1 MIKAEE
7 QSIYWLRAALV
18 AAVALPVSLFAY
30 AAYQNYYSRVDV
42 TEHQIEQS
50 RDISNE
56 HALRVFEAIG
66 RGISEVAELIGDMS
80 DRQILANQDLLQ
92 ARLKQ
97 IAAGSPQI
105 KAFWVYGRNG
115 HALINSLGLRM
126 PEADFSDRD
135 FFKVHVERD
144 VGTVIGEVLTPRPPY
159 NGAPYFSVSR
169 RRTLTNG
176 NFAGVI
182 QASVLPSY
190 FEQFY
195 AKIAQGNGSYFAM
208 IRDDGQLLARYPPL
222 PQNAGIAG
230 HGKLEEALRVH
241 VPSGAMTVVSTV
253 DGIERRISYERLAE
267 FPVYVVAGVDTAA
280 TRDEWL
286 AYMAGHLIFGVP
298 ATAALVI
305 IIALVIR
312 RTRGLYA
319 EAQRRQVAETA
330 LKHAQRLEAL
340 GRLTGGVAHDFNNL
354 LMVVGGSAR
363 KLKRDGR
370 APSDLRAIA
379 MIEAAVE
386 KGESLTRKLLAFSR
400 RQSLS
405 ARVVDLGTTIER
417 LRGVLEQAVPG
428 SVQLAIV
435 VPSRP
440 IAVKI
445 DPDELEIALLNLTL
459 NARDAM
465 PEGGRISI
473 TLESRAFA
481 NGEGPQGYGGRY
493 AAITFADTG
502 SGIADEIRER
512 IFEPF
517 FTTKSVD
524 RGTGLGLSQVYGFVQ
539 QSSGTISVESEVGRG
554 TRFVILLPVSD
565 EELEET
571 VAEERKVGA
580 LPPLAVLLVEDHED
594 VAAVAGDILRE
605 LGCTVVD
612 ASSAE
617 AALGILNSGRDI
629 DAIFSDVVMP
639 GMGGLELGRLLRE
652 HHPEIPIVLASGYSD
667 SIAAALAE
675 GFALL
680 RKPYSPAQLAEALSQ
695 VIAPRQRCRRRRGP
709 RPRHVPINVNPSCPL
724 PVVTRAQNGTEATSA
739 CDPGCVKTLR
749 CCYDSPVILWGNR

>member
-1 MIKAEE
+1 MITAER

-18 AAVALPVSLFAY
+18 AAVALPVALFAY
-30 AAYQNYYSRVDV
+30 AAHQNYDSRVAV
-42 TEHQIEQS
+42 AERQIEQS

-56 HALRVFEAIG
+56 HALRVFDAVG

-115 HALINSLGLRM
+115 HTLINSLGLHM

-144 VGTVIGEVLTPRPPY
+144 VGTFIGEVLTPRPPY
-159 NGAPYFSVSR
+159 TGAPYFSVSR
-169 RRTLTNG
+169 RRTLSNG
-176 NFAGVI
+176 NFGGVI
-182 QASVLPSY
+182 QASVLPTY

-195 AKIAQGNGSYFAM
+195 AKIAQAKGSYFSM
-208 IRDDGQLLARYPPL
+208 IRDDGLLLVRYPPL
-222 PQNAGIAG
+222 PDNAHLVA
-230 HGKLEEALRVH
+230 HSELAQAFRAH
-241 VPSGAMTVVSTV
+241 VPEGATTVVSNI
-253 DGIERRISYERLAE
+253 DGLERRVSFVRLAD
-267 FPVYVVAGVDTAA
+267 FPVYIVAGIETAA
-280 TRDEWL
+280 TRDAWL
-286 AYMAGHLIFGVP
+286 SYMAGHLVFGIP
-298 ATAALVI
+298 ATAALVV

-319 EAQRRQVAETA
+319 EVERRQAAESA
-330 LKHAQRLEAL
+330 LKQAQRLEAL

-386 KGESLTRKLLAFSR
+386 KGASLTRRLLAFSR

-405 ARVVDLGTTIER
+405 SRVVDLGATIER

-428 SVQLAIV
+428 SVALSIALSPQ
-435 VPSRP
+435 P
-440 IAVKI
+440 ISVKI

-465 PEGGRISI
+465 PEGGRINI
-473 TLESRAFA
+473 ELAERVFA
-481 NGEGPQGYGGRY
+481 DGEGPQGFGGRY

-502 SGIADEIRER
+502 SGIADEFRDR

-517 FTTKSVD
+517 FTTKPVD
-524 RGTGLGLSQVYGFVQ
+524 RGTGLGLSQVYGFVR
-539 QSSGTISVESEVGRG
+539 QSAGTISVESEIGRG
-554 TRFVILLPVSD
+554 TRFFILLPVTD
-565 EELEET
+565 EEPEQVVAVEEP
-571 VAEERKVGA
+571 VRR
-580 LPPLAVLLVEDHED
+580 LPPMTVLLVEDHAD
-594 VAAVAGDILRE
+594 VAVVAADLLRE
-605 LGCTVVD
+605 LGCKVVN
-612 ASSAE
+612 ASSGE
-617 AALGILNSGRDI
+617 AALEVLNTRSDVG
-629 DAIFSDVVMP
+629 AVFSDVVMP

-675 GFALL
+675 GFTLL
-680 RKPYSPAQLAEALSQ
+680 RKPYTPAQVAEALAQ
-695 VIAPRQRCRRRRGP
+695 AAAGRDGEAAPA
-709 RPRHVPINVNPSCPL
+709 
-724 PVVTRAQNGTEATSA
+724 TRASA
-739 CDPGCVKTLR
+739 
-749 CCYDSPVILWGNR
+749 